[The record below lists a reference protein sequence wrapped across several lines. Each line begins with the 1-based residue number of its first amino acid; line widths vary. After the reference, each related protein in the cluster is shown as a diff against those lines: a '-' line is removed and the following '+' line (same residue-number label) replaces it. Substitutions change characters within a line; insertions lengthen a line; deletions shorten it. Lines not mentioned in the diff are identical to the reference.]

1 MCPTLSNTHI
11 EQGIFLTC
19 AYSPS
24 EEGHLLCHHLAII
37 FKCILLSQPSSVEV
51 LLENDHP
58 TLPRE
63 TPEEQHNHFFPASI
77 LQYLSIEQKWKKWW
91 TKKKQALSSILNTHI
106 GHAVSTIIF
115 GYYLHLI
122 AFSWEYL
129 QVVPSVL
136 YGSTVSLSRSEVE

>member
-37 FKCILLSQPSSVEV
+37 FKCILLSQPSSVEI

-58 TLPRE
+58 TLLRE
-63 TPEEQHNHFFPASI
+63 TPEEQHNHFFSCQHSSVFKHRA
-77 LQYLSIEQKWKKWW
+77 KMKKNGEL
-91 TKKKQALSSILNTHI
+91 KRNKALSSILDTHI

-115 GYYLHLI
+115 LI
-122 AFSWEYL
+122 LFTFNCIFLRILA
-129 QVVPSVL
+129 
-136 YGSTVSLSRSEVE
+136 GSS